1 MVSRSPELLYSFS
14 RGEVS
19 PLHSVIAAGKW
30 AEDISLPIS
39 ILKELLRSGADVNI
53 PGCLRFQTP
62 LFGAYYSNELSELL
76 LANGAQVNA
85 RDKNGDTPLHIAMLE
100 VKTWPQSL
108 LDAGADINAVNNQ
121 GETPYDSAGK
131 YRLPGYG
138 AWRSKLRQL
147 GGKSGT
153 EL

>member
-1 MVSRSPELLYSFS
+1 
-14 RGEVS
+14 
-19 PLHSVIAAGKW
+19 
-30 AEDISLPIS
+30 
-39 ILKELLRSGADVNI
+39 
-53 PGCLRFQTP
+53 
-62 LFGAYYSNELSELL
+62 
-76 LANGAQVNA
+76 
-85 RDKNGDTPLHIAMLE
+85 MLE
-100 VKTWPQSL
+100 VKVWPQAL

-131 YRLPGYG
+131 YRLYGYG